1 MSHTPAVPHSGEV
14 TAPDQ
19 SKTRG
24 VRGRRAKIV
33 CTLGPTTSTLG
44 QVEALVQAG
53 MEVAGLNLSHG
64 THEGHRQLCT
74 HVRNAA
80 LAAGL
85 VVGVLADLQGPRIRL
100 GVFRNGGA
108 ELVTGA
114 DFVISTQPVLGSA
127 ERASTTYSLLAR
139 EVGVGDE
146 ILANDGMVRL
156 QVLSSNGSEIQ

>member
-1 MSHTPAVPHSGEV
+1 
-14 TAPDQ
+14 
-19 SKTRG
+19 
-24 VRGRRAKIV
+24 
-33 CTLGPTTSTLG
+33 
-44 QVEALVQAG
+44 